1 MLHTVQ
7 RSGDSQGFKAQIRFG
22 GGTFDK
28 NRASVHS
35 DFEYW
40 VSDGLFVIQPVGS
53 GIFGENYYCISYDP
67 MTQYIYIEKG
77 RCGAGIST
85 SALEVCPG
93 DNVTL
98 RAVQLEDVTTWS
110 WGYLSG
116 TDTTWFDYDD

>member
-1 MLHTVQ
+1 MNMKNIYQKFVCIPKKGIMLLFLLSCTFMTAMSIDVVRDEVWNGRYDTEKVGDKILLHTVQ

-67 MTQYIYIEKG
+67 MTQ
-77 RCGAGIST
+77 
-85 SALEVCPG
+85 
-93 DNVTL
+93 
-98 RAVQLEDVTTWS
+98 
-110 WGYLSG
+110 
-116 TDTTWFDYDD
+116 